1 MNEDMGGSSVE
12 RSESNNYF
20 GPGQAGASMQNQPPS
35 RGFGMLGSGDG
46 GIPLDPAGS
55 DGSRYYTIQ
64 RVNGNGGNGKGD
76 GTAGPHKHTLQE
88 SDRVKKN
95 SIARHFLKLE
105 KVKKKT
111 QVRVFLRAASVFGIF
126 ERGFQTATQTTYA
139 GMHVITPRHR
149 SNIRIFLACSNNN

>member
-1 MNEDMGGSSVE
+1 MTEDMGGGSVE
-12 RSESNNYF
+12 RSESNNF
-20 GPGQAGASMQNQPPS
+20 FASGQPGASMQNQQPS
-35 RGFGMLGSGDG
+35 RGFGMLGSSDG
-46 GIPLDPAGS
+46 VIPLDPAGS

-111 QVRVFLRAASVFGIF
+111 QVRVFLRAASVFGIC

-139 GMHVITPRHR
+139 GMHVIPPHHR
-149 SNIRIFLACSNNN
+149 WNIKIFLQFCHNN